1 MPKKMSRMD
10 AARAL
15 AKKNMAK
22 NRATPQACIRYA
34 LNLMEKG
41 TYPRL
46 DWMAREFGTTRVAI
60 AELLTTEQLARL
72 KKQAVARGIADSTLM
87 VNDLRTQTRKALKL
101 IKKRA

>member
-1 MPKKMSRMD
+1 
-10 AARAL
+10 
-15 AKKNMAK
+15 
-22 NRATPQACIRYA
+22 
-34 LNLMEKG
+34 
-41 TYPRL
+41 
-46 DWMAREFGTTRVAI
+46 MAREFGTTRVAI